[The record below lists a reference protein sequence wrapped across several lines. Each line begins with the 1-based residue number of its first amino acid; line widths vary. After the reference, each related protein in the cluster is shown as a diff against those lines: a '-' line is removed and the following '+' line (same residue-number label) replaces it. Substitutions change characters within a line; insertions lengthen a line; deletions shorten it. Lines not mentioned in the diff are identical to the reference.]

1 MTPFPNGRDNDMNT
15 LRTRYTLLGTFQLL
29 GPALP
34 ILFYFNVSPMRGSLH
49 DIPPLRRGVLDAPA
63 LVVGSRAS
71 MVCRRSCGRLARSAH
86 FSRESSSCAGF
97 FLCLLI
103 LGWMVSAS
111 HAAVDPRQVRLGSL
125 VCTPSTLCVQK
136 TTFGP
141 SR

>member
-71 MVCRRSCGRLARSAH
+71 MMCRRSCGLALLALPISLGNLARVLDS
-86 FSRESSSCAGF
+86 
-97 FLCLLI
+97 FLAC
-103 LGWMVSAS
+103 
-111 HAAVDPRQVRLGSL
+111 
-125 VCTPSTLCVQK
+125 
-136 TTFGP
+136 
-141 SR
+141 